1 MVWKY
6 KTPGIPDSQFSKREG
21 VPITKE
27 EARTIQISKARL
39 REGDSVYDIG
49 CGSGSIT
56 VEAAI
61 QVGESGKILSVANRA
76 DQDMLLDPVLIFR
89 GPCLGF
95 LQFQG
100 SQLVRLCI
108 FRFWHRLGFFLFEFC
123 QLNYKRGFFQP
134 RLKSLS
140 ACAVF

>member
-61 QVGESGKILSVANRA
+61 QVGESGKIYAVDKDPNAISLSEENLAKFN
-76 DQDMLLDPVLIFR
+76 IKN
-89 GPCLGF
+89 
-95 LQFQG
+95 
-100 SQLVRLCI
+100 QLVASRF